1 MKFKKV
7 ILLCLVLFLSVC
19 VIKGTNILAQSRA
32 YQMFNGDAR
41 GDAELTIC
49 SQNLENFGSYEDS
62 KKRIAN
68 LTKEAYILKVKALVK
83 RFSYNKCDVIAFQE
97 LLGRDNNAKESI
109 KSLGTLLANTTGRT
123 YNYYLS
129 RSNDKSARL
138 GFFVAKDRAEVLDT
152 VSYYRVELPKLIKN
166 EKPRFFTRGPFEIQ
180 LKVKARGKDEYKK
193 INIITFHF
201 KSKSGSNKDASKTEW
216 EILRM
221 QQAEALRSIV
231 ENRYKNSLND
241 GEQILIL
248 LGDRNANYDSAS
260 SQILKGS
267 HTLDMFSGKA
277 PCRLSKRGV
286 PLCQTGIARPPMFVS
301 VLTDDPETSKLHGTF
316 IYQNIYSW
324 LDDILVAVPSL
335 PFTWE
340 NYAIE
345 GNYDSGISDVY
356 PDASDHSLSYVKI
369 NF

>member
-1 MKFKKV
+1 MIKFLKV
-7 ILLCLVLFLSVC
+7 FLFCLIFLMC
-19 VIKGTNILAQSRA
+19 IKGSNILAQSRA
-32 YQMFNGDAR
+32 YQLFNGDSR
-41 GDAELTIC
+41 GESELIIC
-49 SQNLENFGSYEDS
+49 SQNLENFGLYEDS
-62 KKRIAN
+62 KKRIPN
-68 LTKEAYILKVKALVK
+68 LSKDGYTLKQKALVK
-83 RFSYNKCDVIAFQE
+83 RFIYNKCDVVAFQE
-97 LLGRDNNAKESI
+97 LLGRDNNAKEAI
-109 KSLGTLLANTTGRT
+109 KNLGTMLANSTGRT
-123 YNYYLS
+123 FTYYLS
-129 RSNDKSARL
+129 RSNDKTARL
-138 GFFVAKDRAEVLDT
+138 GFLVAKDKAEVLDT
-152 VSYYRVELPKLIKN
+152 VSYHRVELPKLIKD

-180 LKVKARGKDEYKK
+180 LKVKAKGKEEYKK

-201 KSKSGSNKDASKTEW
+201 KSKSGANKDASKTEW

-248 LGDRNANYDSAS
+248 LGDRNANFDAAS
-260 SQILKGS
+260 SRILKGS

-286 PLCQTGIARPPMFVS
+286 PLCQSGIVKPPLFIS
-301 VLTDDPETSKLHGTF
+301 VLTDDPETSQLHGTF
-316 IYQNIYSW
+316 IYQNVYSW

-356 PDASDHSLSYVKI
+356 PDASDHSLSYVKV